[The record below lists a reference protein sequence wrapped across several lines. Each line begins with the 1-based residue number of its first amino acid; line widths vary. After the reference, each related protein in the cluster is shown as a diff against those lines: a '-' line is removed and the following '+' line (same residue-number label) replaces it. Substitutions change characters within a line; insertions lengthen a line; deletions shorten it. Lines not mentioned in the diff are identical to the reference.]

1 MAATVTGKNA
11 NVYTRIG
18 GVDGV
23 NVAVET
29 PDATA
34 DITAFRALAVGMAGA
49 GVIGIQIEG
58 VGYVIPV
65 LTDS

>member
-1 MAATVTGKNA
+1 MAATVTGKSA

-29 PDATA
+29 PDAAA
-34 DITAFRALAVGMAGA
+34 DITAFRLLAAMSGC
-49 GVIGIQIEG
+49 GVIGIQIDG
-58 VGYVIPV
+58 TGYVIPV

>member
-11 NVYTRIG
+11 NAYTRIG

-29 PDATA
+29 PDAAA
-34 DITAFRALAVGMAGA
+34 DITAFRALTAMTGA
-49 GVIGIQIEG
+49 GVIGIQIDG